1 MSENDKPV
9 SASPNPP
16 PAGAAPIRSAGHMP
30 ITEEFDRAK
39 WTIPPAV
46 PIMIAVALVAIT
58 VAVIAFVYRAQPSA
72 TGKITKVAA
81 AAQGDSVM
89 VAIQLKFDNVTDSR
103 LWIKSIESELETA
116 DGKKYTD
123 SAAPAVDMD
132 RYLQAFPALAEG
144 KIDPLKEEMKI
155 MPRGSLAGM
164 IIVSFPVE
172 KAAFDA
178 RKSLSVKMGFY
189 DHPGMVLQ
197 Q

>member
-1 MSENDKPV
+1 
-9 SASPNPP
+9 
-16 PAGAAPIRSAGHMP
+16 
-30 ITEEFDRAK
+30 
-39 WTIPPAV
+39 
-46 PIMIAVALVAIT
+46 MIAVALVAIT